1 MDFLILA
8 MLGVSGVWLLRSGEQ
23 RRRVALLGSFLGKYQ
38 IEALMENLTQGYL
51 RALGEDD
58 PARRE

>member
-1 MDFLILA
+1 MDILILA
-8 MLGVSGVWLLRSGEQ
+8 LVIATGIAFLNAQ
-23 RRRVALLGSFLGKYQ
+23 DQKRRIALLARTLGQYQ

-58 PARRE
+58 PARRD